1 MGTVTQSQAIPYTG
15 PISLLVSQLR
25 SLTGKDPTPSGESD
39 LGSVRVPVC
48 VMRCVFVC
56 SGDVEQVEA
65 AAKITIR
72 IFKSITLVHEAGMVL
87 LEVRDSEKQVQ
98 TF

>member
-1 MGTVTQSQAIPYTG
+1 MVLSEC
-15 PISLLVSQLR
+15 R
-25 SLTGKDPTPSGESD
+25 
-39 LGSVRVPVC
+39 VC
-48 VMRCVFVC
+48 VMHCVFVC